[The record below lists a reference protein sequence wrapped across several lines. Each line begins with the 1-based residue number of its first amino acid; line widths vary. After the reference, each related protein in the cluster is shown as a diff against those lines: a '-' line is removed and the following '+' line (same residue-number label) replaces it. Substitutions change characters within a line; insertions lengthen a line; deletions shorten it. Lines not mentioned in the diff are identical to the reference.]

1 MASDAVMSDA
11 VMSPLALAAG
21 PASPADML
29 AARLQMGLSLGWHII
44 LACLGV
50 GMPGLLLF
58 VEWRA
63 VRTGDADL
71 MLLARR
77 WAKAIGVLFAVG
89 AVSGTILS
97 FEMGLLWP
105 GLMDVYGQVIGVPF
119 AMEGVAFFIEAIFL
133 GIYLYAWDRLSP
145 RTHLLS
151 GVPIAIAGVSSAFF
165 VVAANAWMNQPRGFD
180 LENGRVTR
188 VDPWAAMFN
197 PATPPQTIHMIV
209 AAFMVAAFATAGVY
223 AVALLR
229 GHRDRYHRLGFLI
242 PFTLG
247 AVLSPIQIVV
257 GDYAAKF
264 LAEYQPA
271 KLAAAEGLFLTR
283 SHAPLSLGGIAYGD
297 ALHYAV
303 EIPSGLS
310 MLVGFSPAT
319 VVKGLDLV
327 PPRDRAPVNPV
338 HLGFDTMVG
347 IGFFLLLLSA
357 WLALTWW
364 RRRDLPRSPWF
375 LRLAAV
381 AGVAAVVAVEAGWIV
396 TEVGRQ
402 PWIAYGRMR
411 TVEAVNPAPGLW
423 IGFLIVA
430 LVYVVLTV
438 ATVYVLRRMTRTA
451 PVRPFAPQERD

>member
-1 MASDAVMSDA
+1 ML
-11 VMSPLALAAG
+11 SPLALAAG
-21 PASPADML
+21 PASPADLL
-29 AARLQMGLSLGWHII
+29 AARMQMGLSLGWHII
-44 LACLGV
+44 IACLGV

-63 VRTGDADL
+63 VRTGDAEH

-119 AMEGVAFFIEAIFL
+119 AMEGIAFFIEAIFL
-133 GIYLYAWDRLSP
+133 GIYLYAWDRLPP

-151 GVPIAIAGVSSAFF
+151 GIPIAVAGVASAFF

-188 VDPWAAMFN
+188 VDPIAAMLN

-209 AAFMVAAFATAGVY
+209 AAFMVAGFGTAAVY
-223 AVALLR
+223 AVGMLR
-229 GHRDRYHRLGFLI
+229 GRRDRYHRLGFLI

-247 AVLSPIQIVV
+247 AVLSPVQIVV

-264 LAEYQPA
+264 LAEYQPT
-271 KLAAAEGLFLTR
+271 KLAAAEALFHTR
-283 SHAPLSLGGIAYGD
+283 THAPLSLGGIVRD
-297 ALHYAV
+297 DTLHYAV
-303 EIPSGLS
+303 EVPSALS
-310 MLVGFSPAT
+310 ILVGFSPAT
-319 VVKGLDLV
+319 LVQGLDRV
-327 PPRDRAPVNPV
+327 PPADRPPVNPV
-338 HLGFDTMVG
+338 HWGFDVMVA
-347 IGFFLLLLSA
+347 IGFFLLLMSA
-357 WLALTWW
+357 WLAFTWW
-364 RRRDLPRSPWF
+364 RRRDLPSTPVF
-375 LRLAAV
+375 LWLAAL

-423 IGFLIVA
+423 AGFLIVV
-430 LVYVVLTV
+430 LVYLVLTV
-438 ATVYVLRRMTRTA
+438 ATLYVLRLMTRA
-451 PVRPFAPQERD
+451 VPVRPVAPQERA